1 MSKKKA
7 IEEQV
12 TLQSEMQ
19 RHGLNLIEC
28 GGCNAVLFHRRR
40 LNTSIVVCPHCE
52 KKNYTDECADV
63 YYEGMETQTQ
73 FRN

>member
-12 TLQSEMQ
+12 TLQLEMQ

-28 GGCNAVLFHRRR
+28 GGCNAVLFHR
-40 LNTSIVVCPHCE
+40 TTIVFPTVVCPYCDKENH
-52 KKNYTDECADV
+52 TDDCADV
-63 YYEGMETQTQ
+63 YYRGMETQNQ
-73 FRN
+73 FQN